1 MIARSRVTI
10 TLPTILREQAQM
22 VAAER
27 GDSVSDVVRLALQ
40 QYLERTRKEREGLT
54 ALYAEFADE
63 DRQLAEAGLQTYAD
77 ILAEEEASHKTRAAD
92 TLVAWQQV
100 YAGLTDT
107 DVSEVEALALDRTLF
122 AGVVQR

>member
-10 TLPTILREQAQM
+10 TLPAILREQAQI

-40 QYLERTRKEREGLT
+40 QYLEKTRKEREGLT

-63 DRQLAEAGLQTYAD
+63 DRQLAEAGRGGTPMPRRPLPEERIEPKRFSRPDPSLSLLSPRARNQGRRKRTYHN
-77 ILAEEEASHKTRAAD
+77 L
-92 TLVAWQQV
+92 
-100 YAGLTDT
+100 
-107 DVSEVEALALDRTLF
+107 
-122 AGVVQR
+122 

>member
-1 MIARSRVTI
+1 MIARTRVTI
-10 TLPTILREQAQM
+10 TLSTILHEQAQI

-54 ALYAEFADE
+54 ALYAEFAGE
-63 DRQLAEAGLQTYAD
+63 DRQLANAGLQSYAD

-92 TLVAWQQV
+92 TLAAWQQV
-100 YAGLTDT
+100 YAGLTDIDVT
-107 DVSEVEALALDRTLF
+107 DIEALALDGTLF
-122 AGVVQR
+122 AGIVQR

>member
-10 TLPTILREQAQM
+10 TLPAILREQAQI

-40 QYLERTRKEREGLT
+40 QYLEKTRKEREGLT

-63 DRQLAEAGLQTYAD
+63 DRQLAEAGLQAYAASWQRRRPAMRRGD
-77 ILAEEEASHKTRAAD
+77 VYLADLNPVKGSE
-92 TLVAWQQV
+92 Q
-100 YAGLTDT
+100 AGRR
-107 DVSEVEALALDRTLF
+107 SSAHF
-122 AGVVQR
+122 SG